1 MLVAFRLFLF
11 AAGLVVLA
19 LVVTARG
26 LVPEPDVRTRIGE
39 VPSVGRSLVQ
49 QAIVPPAMI
58 GRQSSGPEGKR
69 AEAPTATSEP
79 SDLAAAP
86 APGGGVAGNSDERA
100 AAPEPRA
107 AAEPGEADLVTVN
120 LTEPPGSAEPSDIA
134 RAPPSSESL
143 ASSAE
148 ALEPLPVVAPDGAA
162 ATSATDAKDNVS
174 ASASAGPPAL
184 AFAAEP
190 ASERKTLAGERPGAA
205 PAKAKPDGAEASAD
219 VPAGAIGPDSD
230 TASETAAR
238 TRSSK
243 STSKAKA
250 TKRKVA
256 ARSIPSVRKAAVKPE
271 RKVVI
276 KPRKKVKV
284 AHRSS
289 RRPARQPETQQWIA
303 PNDLP
308 ATPQTY
314 QYLYTAPA
322 GENDAPSPTTSVQ

>member
-69 AEAPTATSEP
+69 AETPTATSEP

-86 APGGGVAGNSDERA
+86 APGGVVAGNSDEPA

-190 ASERKTLAGERPGAA
+190 ASERKTSRGRTTRRCPGEGQTGRGR
-205 PAKAKPDGAEASAD
+205 GVGRCSR
-219 VPAGAIGPDSD
+219 GS
-230 TASETAAR
+230 
-238 TRSSK
+238 
-243 STSKAKA
+243 
-250 TKRKVA
+250 
-256 ARSIPSVRKAAVKPE
+256 
-271 RKVVI
+271 
-276 KPRKKVKV
+276 
-284 AHRSS
+284 HRSGF
-289 RRPARQPETQQWIA
+289 RHRLGNRGANPIEQKHE
-303 PNDLP
+303 
-308 ATPQTY
+308 
-314 QYLYTAPA
+314 
-322 GENDAPSPTTSVQ
+322 